1 MKNQA
6 NPDESSKLGL
16 IFQNH
21 NSWNLRFG
29 LKQKAQFS
37 TNLILNDRIGR
48 KKNSNKRNE
57 DQTWKNNEDEIA
69 INK

>member
-48 KKNSNKRNE
+48 KKK
-57 DQTWKNNEDEIA
+57 
-69 INK
+69 

>member
-1 MKNQA
+1 MI
-6 NPDESSKLGL
+6 ELEE
-16 IFQNH
+16 
-21 NSWNLRFG
+21 
-29 LKQKAQFS
+29 
-37 TNLILNDRIGR
+37 